1 MENTLN
7 KIHWLSEPAKAGVF
21 QLSADARELARAAA
35 AAGLMVIYVDIHHA
49 HDKEDFLDEVSRA
62 LRFPEKLSADWSAF
76 AGGLKDLSWLS
87 AKGWVVIL
95 EKCKH
100 FCGGHGHEATQAL
113 DAMEAA
119 AEHWRGQGKPFWT
132 LIGGPDGWK
141 SGWPDMPST

>member
-1 MENTLN
+1 MTLEDGRNAGITPMENTLN

-62 LRFPEKLSADWSAF
+62 LRFPDKLSADWSAF

-95 EKCKH
+95 EKSKH
-100 FCGGHGHEATQAL
+100 FCGGGGG
-113 DAMEAA
+113 EAA
-119 AEHWRGQGKPFWT
+119 QARGGTGPAAPDRRGHGTT
-132 LIGGPDGWK
+132 LRAA
-141 SGWPDMPST
+141 